1 MAITTATPDSTV
13 KAAPAVK
20 PTRSRILV
28 VDDDKIIL
36 DSLCEFLRLEEYE
49 VDSVNSVETAVAQL
63 SRQTYHLVITDVNM
77 PRSDGFELLATIRQ
91 RFPDVVA
98 VVITGYGTIESA
110 VEAIKM
116 GAYDY
121 LTKPIIDDEIRL
133 VVQRA
138 LQQQSLLRENRALKA
153 QLQQR
158 YGLESIVGQD
168 YRMAKLFDVVEAVAD
183 TRTTVLISGESGTGK
198 SLMARAIHQRSG
210 RRDKPFIEVSCGSI
224 PEALLE
230 SELFGHAKG
239 SFTGAV
245 ADKDGKFKAAEG
257 GTIFLDEINSASQ
270 AFQVKLLRFLQ
281 EKRYEPV
288 GSNNTVQADVRVI
301 LASNVDL
308 KKEVEAGR
316 FRQDLYYRV
325 NVVTIGMPSLV
336 ERLGDIPKLAEHF
349 LARCRAEVGKEILD
363 ITPEAVNTLQRYHW
377 PGNVRELENCIERA
391 VVLCKGRHIT
401 PDDLPAHILEE
412 TAKPGAGA
420 AAAAAQVWTPQTL
433 KDALEEPE
441 KRIIEAALRAN
452 HWNRQTTAEVLDINR
467 TTLYKKMKKFGLEF
481 DPAKEST

>member
-1 MAITTATPDSTV
+1 MAQATTAAATNS
-13 KAAPAVK
+13 KANAAAATKVARP
-20 PTRSRILV
+20 RILV

-49 VDSVNSVETAVAQL
+49 VDSVSSVDAASTQLGRNS
-63 SRQTYHLVITDVNM
+63 YHLVITDVNM
-77 PRSDGFELLATIRQ
+77 PRSDGFELLNILRQ
-91 RFPDVVA
+91 RHPDVVA

-116 GAYDY
+116 GAFDY
-121 LTKPIIDDEIRL
+121 LTKPIVDDEIKL

-138 LQQQSLLRENRALKA
+138 LQQQSLLRENRSLKQ

-158 YGLESIVGQD
+158 YGLESVIGQD
-168 YRMAKLFDVVEAVAD
+168 YRMLKLFDIVEAAAD
-183 TRTTVLISGESGTGK
+183 TKTTVLITGESGTGK
-198 SLMARAIHQRSG
+198 SLMARAIHQRSS

-245 ADKDGKFKAAEG
+245 TDKDGKFKAADG

-270 AFQVKLLRFLQ
+270 GFQVKLLRVLQ

-288 GSNNTVQADVRVI
+288 GSNNTIQADVRVI
-301 LASNVDL
+301 VATNVDL
-308 KKEVEAGR
+308 NKEVEAGR
-316 FRQDLYYRV
+316 FRQDLFYRV

-336 ERLGDIPKLAEHF
+336 ERLGDIPKLAESF
-349 LARCRAEVGKEILD
+349 LARCRAEVGKEVID
-363 ITPEAVNTLQRYHW
+363 VTPEAMNTLQRYHW

-401 PDDLPAHILEE
+401 VEDLPAHILDE
-412 TAKPGAGA
+412 TAKPSA
-420 AAAAAQVWTPQTL
+420 AASRPGAVWTPMSL

-441 KRIIEAALRAN
+441 KQVIEAALRAN
-452 HWNRQTTAEVLDINR
+452 GWNRQTTAEVLDINR

-481 DPAKEST
+481 EPGA

>member
-1 MAITTATPDSTV
+1 MAQATTAVSTQSKTQAGATG
-13 KAAPAVK
+13 KAARP
-20 PTRSRILV
+20 RILV

-49 VDSVNSVETAVAQL
+49 VDSVGSVDAAATQL
-63 SRQTYHLVITDVNM
+63 ARQAYHLVITDVNM
-77 PRSDGFELLATIRQ
+77 PRSDGFELLSILRQ
-91 RFPDVVA
+91 RHPDVVA
-98 VVITGYGTIESA
+98 IVITGYGTIESA

-121 LTKPIIDDEIRL
+121 LTKPIVDDEIRL

-138 LQQQSLLRENRALKA
+138 LQQQSLLRENRALKQ

-158 YGLESIVGQD
+158 YGLDNVIGQD
-168 YRMAKLFDVVEAVAD
+168 YRMLKLFDVVEAAAD
-183 TRTTVLISGESGTGK
+183 TKTTVLITGESGTGK
-198 SLMARAIHQRSG
+198 SLMARAIHQRSS

-245 ADKDGKFKAAEG
+245 ADKDGKFKAADG

-270 AFQVKLLRFLQ
+270 GFQVKLLRVLQ

-288 GSNNTVQADVRVI
+288 GSNSTIQADVRVI
-301 LASNVDL
+301 VATNVDL
-308 KKEVEAGR
+308 NKEVEAGR
-316 FRQDLYYRV
+316 FRQDLFYRV

-336 ERLGDIPKLAEHF
+336 ERLGDIPKLAESF
-349 LARCRAEVGKEILD
+349 LARCRAEIGKEVID
-363 ITPEAVNTLQRYHW
+363 VTPEAMNLLQRYHW

-401 PDDLPAHILEE
+401 ADDLPVHILAE
-412 TAKPGAGA
+412 TAKPQAAAASAGA
-420 AAAAAQVWTPQTL
+420 AWTPMSL

-441 KRIIEAALRAN
+441 KRVIEAALRAN
-452 HWNRQTTAEVLDINR
+452 GWNRQTTAEVLDINR
-467 TTLYKKMKKFGLEF
+467 TTLYKKMKKYGLEF
-481 DPAKEST
+481 EPGA